1 MSLDGE
7 AETEP
12 SHEHQSPKLKAKAA
26 AKSKDNDN
34 MVSQHHIQNRIGEV
48 GALAG
53 TDDVITVKSSEH
65 VDITFQASERLGFKL
80 ELPGPVVVYRPDAE
94 FHKQKRLVRPLPPAI
109 LFCEP
114 LYEIALGPISHS
126 CGHELQVRPIARV
139 KSVAKSAKLAQETP
153 THDVEQGML
162 LLAVN
167 GTYEVTIQQAVSM
180 IQQCREERNL
190 VTLTMVHHEA
200 IAAEHMK
207 TNSVGR
213 LHVCVVGAENM
224 PHMDLI
230 GCADPYCVVEF
241 GRGCKKRIRQTE
253 VRTRDVDPIWNELIK

>member
-1 MSLDGE
+1 M
-7 AETEP
+7 
-12 SHEHQSPKLKAKAA
+12 
-26 AKSKDNDN
+26 
-34 MVSQHHIQNRIGEV
+34 M
-48 GALAG
+48 
-53 TDDVITVKSSEH
+53 
-65 VDITFQASERLGFKL
+65 
-80 ELPGPVVVYRPDAE
+80 
-94 FHKQKRLVRPLPPAI
+94 
-109 LFCEP
+109 
-114 LYEIALGPISHS
+114 
-126 CGHELQVRPIARV
+126 
-139 KSVAKSAKLAQETP
+139 
-153 THDVEQGML
+153 
-162 LLAVN
+162 
-167 GTYEVTIQQAVSM
+167 TIQQAVSM

-253 VRTRDVDPIWNELIK
+253 VRTRDVDPIWNEHIEFALIIFGFGAALWVTGKLGWKQAFGAAEGMVTAGPYAYSRNPVYVATWAGMIGWALCLPHPAILIPLALWALLYYLAPSLEEPWLEQKFGAAYITYKAKTPRFFGL